1 MEKGLGFSKWETR
14 ARRDTK
20 RVSLQRINQPMNQ
33 IQLFKP
39 LNQTLSSDLSTSV
52 IFRQE
57 QSSSMLAIKKSE
69 KSTSCVAN
77 VLPCRIQHNG
87 PVNATTRH
95 WTPESSSDGQTN
107 TAYFRGR
114 KLNGKTVN
122 LPEGYRGMFLRFLSS
137 NLAGRISSY
146 LETQHESIQHLCT
159 DN

>member
-1 MEKGLGFSKWETR
+1 MGNASTARHETR
-14 ARRDTK
+14 LT
-20 RVSLQRINQPMNQ
+20 SRINQSMNQ

-52 IFRQE
+52 IFCQE
-57 QSSSMLAIKKSE
+57 QSSNMLAIKKPE

-146 LETQHESIQHLCT
+146 LEIQHESIHHPLYK
-159 DN
+159 